1 MILSTE
7 RANEKKNG
15 YEEVSQASKMKLTH
29 MINEWYIIIIMDR
42 SIDQVID

>member
-7 RANEKKNG
+7 HAKEKNG

-29 MINEWYIIIIMDR
+29 MINE
-42 SIDQVID
+42 